1 MRKKIRMFLILLSAF
16 LLLAAGAALAEK
28 AEPLFATLEEAEA
41 AILRDSPAALDI
53 RGLDFEAVK
62 YLVDTYPDI
71 DFHYTIRLGNIDV
84 DSEAEE
90 ASLDR
95 KYAKKPKMADL
106 MERLAYL
113 PKLKKLDMFNH
124 RYPTDELALLH
135 DTYPGIRIGFT
146 FVMEKW
152 TLRNDITAF
161 STLSPKQRYTQED
174 FLPLRFCHDLLG
186 LDLGHNAITDLSF
199 LELFPNLRVLILAD
213 NRITDVSPIAQ
224 LKDLEYLE
232 LFQNDITDLSP
243 LAANQNLIDLNV
255 CWNPQLTDYETV
267 LALPKLERIWLA
279 NTAISPEG
287 QQALRDAFPNAK
299 VVFKAD
305 HSTSG
310 WRTHDRYFVIR
321 DMFFSKK
328 YSPFKESAP
337 LP

>member
-1 MRKKIRMFLILLSAF
+1 MKKIVKILLLLWAAF
-16 LLLAAGAALAEK
+16 VLFAPGAVFAEE

-41 AILRDSPAALDI
+41 AILRDCPAALDI

-95 KYAKKPKMADL
+95 KYARKPKMADL

-124 RYPTDELALLH
+124 RYPTDKLALLH
-135 DTYPGIRIGFT
+135 DSYPGIRIGFT
-146 FVMEKW
+146 FVMEEW
-152 TLRNDITAF
+152 TLRSDITAF

-199 LELFPNLRVLILAD
+199 LEQFPNLRVLILAD
-213 NRITDVSPIAQ
+213 NRITDVGPIAQ

-232 LFQNDITDLSP
+232 LFQNHITDLSP

-255 CWNPQLTDYETV
+255 CWNPELTDYETV

-287 QQALRDAFPNAK
+287 QQALREAFPDAR

-310 WRTHDRYFVIR
+310 WRTHDRYSVIR
-321 DMFFSKK
+321 KMFSSRR
-328 YSPFKESAP
+328 YLPFKERVEP
-337 LP
+337 

>member
-1 MRKKIRMFLILLSAF
+1 MKRTLLF
-16 LLLAAGAALAEK
+16 VLTMMLLLAAAAA
-28 AEPLFATLEEAEA
+28 FAQQETPAFASLEEAEA
-41 AILRDSPAALDI
+41 VILQESPASLDI
-53 RGLDFEAVK
+53 RGLAFEDVK
-62 YLVDTYPDI
+62 YLVDTYPEV

-84 DSEAEE
+84 DSQATE

-95 KYAKKPKMADL
+95 KYAKKPKMQDL

-113 PKLKKLDMFNH
+113 PNLTKLDMFNH
-124 RYPTDELALLH
+124 RYPTEELAVLH
-135 DTYPGIRIGFT
+135 DSYPNIRFGFV

-152 TLRNDITAF
+152 TLRTDITAF
-161 STLSPKQRYTQED
+161 STLSPKKRYTQED

-186 LDLGHNAITDLSF
+186 LDLGHNAIDDLSF

-213 NRITDVSPIAQ
+213 NRITDVTPIAQ
-224 LKDLEYLE
+224 LQDLEYLE
-232 LFQNDITDLSP
+232 LFQNDLTDLSP
-243 LAANQNLIDLNV
+243 LAANQRLIDLNV
-255 CWNPQLTDYETV
+255 CWNPELTDYETV
-267 LALPKLERIWLA
+267 LKLPRLERIWLA

-287 QQALRDAFPNAK
+287 QQALRDAFPEAK

-310 WRTHDRYFVIR
+310 WRTHDRYFIIR

-328 YSPFKESAP
+328 YKPFAGSDP